1 MQKKNTSLSE
11 FYDKWQKRIKQ
22 YKVIIKCL
30 EDYFNSDL
38 HPDGKPSPKELLQ
51 AFKNNPQYSE
61 HCIMAKG
68 PNDEK
73 INFKVRSHAN
83 GNIEN
88 QSIETL
94 DINVF
99 THDLNFLFQIKIH
112 WDNNDNFYVWDFDF
126 DRLDAISWSKFHN
139 YLTCLFYNDYDKSED
154 DE

>member
-1 MQKKNTSLSE
+1 MQKENTSLSE
-11 FYDKWQKRIKQ
+11 FYDDWQKRIKQ
-22 YKVIIKCL
+22 YNVIIKCL

-51 AFKNNPQYSE
+51 SFKNNPQYSE

-73 INFKVRSHAN
+73 INFKVGSHAN

-126 DRLDAISWSKFHN
+126 DNLDGISWSKLHH
-139 YLTCLFYNDYDKSED
+139 YLTCLFYNGYDKSE
-154 DE
+154 EE

>member
-1 MQKKNTSLSE
+1 MQKKNTSLFE
-11 FYDKWQKRIKQ
+11 FHDKWQKRIKQ
-22 YKVIIKCL
+22 YKVITKCL

-51 AFKNNPQYSE
+51 LFKNNPQYSE
-61 HCIMAKG
+61 HCIMTKG

-73 INFKVRSHAN
+73 INFKVRPHAN

-99 THDLNFLFQIKIH
+99 THDLEFLFQIKIH
-112 WDNNDNFYVWDFDF
+112 WDDNDDFYVWDFDF

-139 YLTCLFYNDYDKSED
+139 YLTCLFYNGYNEL
-154 DE
+154 EEE

>member
-11 FYDKWQKRIKQ
+11 FYDEWQKRIKQ
-22 YKVIIKCL
+22 YKVITKCL

-38 HPDGKPSPKELLQ
+38 HPDSKPSPKELLQ

-73 INFKVRSHAN
+73 INFKVGSQAK
-83 GNIEN
+83 GDIEN

-126 DRLDAISWSKFHN
+126 DRLDVISWSKFHN
-139 YLTCLFYNDYDKSED
+139 YLTCLFYNGYDESE
-154 DE
+154 EE

>member
-30 EDYFNSDL
+30 EDYFNSNL

-61 HCIMAKG
+61 YCIMAKG

-154 DE
+154 EE

>member
-1 MQKKNTSLSE
+1 MQKKNTSLYE
-11 FYDKWQKRIKQ
+11 FHDKWQKRIKQ
-22 YKVIIKCL
+22 YKVITKCL
-30 EDYFNSDL
+30 EDYFNSDSRL
-38 HPDGKPSPKELLQ
+38 GGKPAPKELLQ
-51 AFKNNPQYSE
+51 LFKNNPQYSE

-99 THDLNFLFQIKIH
+99 THDLEFLFQIKIH

-139 YLTCLFYNDYDKSED
+139 YLTCLFYNGYDESED
-154 DE
+154 E

>member
-1 MQKKNTSLSE
+1 MQKLNRCLSD
-11 FYDKWQKRIKQ
+11 FYDDWQKRIKQ
-22 YKVIIKCL
+22 YKVIKKCF

-38 HPDGKPSPKELLQ
+38 HPEGKPSPKKLLTL
-51 AFKNNPQYSE
+51 FKTNPQYYE
-61 HCIMAKG
+61 HAIMAKG

-99 THDLNFLFQIKIH
+99 THDLEFLFQIKIH
-112 WDNNDNFYVWDFDF
+112 WDDNDNFYVWDFDF

-139 YLTCLFYNDYDKSED
+139 YLTCLFYNGYDESE
-154 DE
+154 EE

>member
-11 FYDKWQKRIKQ
+11 FYDDWQKRIKQ
-22 YKVIIKCL
+22 YKVITKCL

-51 AFKNNPQYSE
+51 LFKNNPQYSE

-73 INFKVRSHAN
+73 INFKVGSQAK
-83 GNIEN
+83 GDIEN

-126 DRLDAISWSKFHN
+126 DNLGDISWSKLHH
-139 YLTCLFYNDYDKSED
+139 YLTCLFYNGYNESE
-154 DE
+154 EV

>member
-1 MQKKNTSLSE
+1 MQKKNTSLFE
-11 FYDKWQKRIKQ
+11 FHDKWQKRIKQ
-22 YKVIIKCL
+22 YKVITKCL
-30 EDYFNSDL
+30 EDYFNSDS
-38 HPDGKPSPKELLQ
+38 HPNGKPSPKELLQ
-51 AFKNNPQYSE
+51 SFKNNPQYSE

-73 INFKVRSHAN
+73 INFKVRSHAT

-126 DRLDAISWSKFHN
+126 DGLDSLSWSKFHN
-139 YLTCLFYNDYDKSED
+139 YLTCLFYNDYDESED
-154 DE
+154 E